1 MPGIRYTV
9 GVCNNSRLSAK
20 KSGKDICFYRFPKD
34 KNLRKMWIQKC
45 KRDGKWDPENC
56 RVYSDHFTEEDYDL
70 EAARVFLRQ
79 RLFKRI
85 KIVIK

>member
-1 MPGIRYTV
+1 
-9 GVCNNSRLSAK
+9 
-20 KSGKDICFYRFPKD
+20 
-34 KNLRKMWIQKC
+34 MWIQKC

-85 KIVIK
+85 KYVFK